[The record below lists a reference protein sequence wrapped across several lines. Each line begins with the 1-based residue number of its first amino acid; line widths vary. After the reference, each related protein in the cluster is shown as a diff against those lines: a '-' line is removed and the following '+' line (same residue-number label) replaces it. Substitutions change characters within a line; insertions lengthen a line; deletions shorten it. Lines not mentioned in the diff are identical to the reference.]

1 VAVPRLCDPGRRGLP
16 VLVLATGDRSPGTDL
31 PEYEVGVGT
40 HYLFGELEHLVSVAR
55 KRSSLVD
62 RPSLSRTALDIA
74 RSWFETTGFDYLH
87 LDDPLPVVRQALTAG
102 SGAIDRRIE

>member
-1 VAVPRLCDPGRRGLP
+1 
-16 VLVLATGDRSPGTDL
+16 
-31 PEYEVGVGT
+31 
-40 HYLFGELEHLVSVAR
+40 VAR